1 VRIVKLPGLIGKNA
15 NPGLSAAIWV
25 LLLSVL
31 CFVSVN
37 HETVLPERFLL
48 DGQFIL
54 ERMMAD
60 VRFEAFGDSFDNL
73 AWSFRALG
81 VGTLAISLIGF
92 SFSTLGMLL
101 AIWRSGVVSLSY
113 MEFMIACFWLVDQT
127 VYIGL
132 PSKEIIIALAVL
144 LTLLC
149 KDSRFVILVFAACAM
164 VIAIFF
170 RSYWAITLAPTMLLY
185 FAPPVLRRPRFLIVL
200 AIILF
205 ACMAV
210 DFRIQY
216 GEALDFARQMVNE
229 TRDPGEVGSLIVQ
242 YIPGG
247 NMVSDVTN
255 AMLILG
261 TFLLPLPLIM
271 SGVSTQILGGVCIFF
286 SLGAMFSRYQKRA
299 ALAEPGHFDRLC
311 FCFTVSFLATQAIF
325 EPDYGSFLRHL
336 SPITPFLMYL
346 LLSSRLVHES
356 DVPQLMEVGQ
366 DRLHFS
372 QKERRWLKSS
382 DG

>member
-15 NPGLSAAIWV
+15 NPGLSAATWV
-25 LLLSVL
+25 LLLSAL

-37 HETVLPERFLL
+37 HETLLPERFLL

-54 ERMMAD
+54 ERMMSD

-73 AWSFRALG
+73 AWIFRTLG
-81 VGTLAISLIGF
+81 IGTLAISLIGF
-92 SFSTLGMLL
+92 FASTLGLLL

-113 MEFMIACFWLVDQT
+113 MEFLITCFWLFDQT

-132 PSKEIIIALAVL
+132 PSKEIVISLAVL
-144 LTLLC
+144 LILLC
-149 KDSRFVILVFAACAM
+149 KDSRFVILVFSACAM
-164 VIAIFF
+164 VISIFF
-170 RSYWAITLAPTMLLY
+170 RSYWAITLAPTLLLY
-185 FAPPVLRRPRFLIVL
+185 FGPPALRKPRILVVL

-216 GEALDFARQMVNE
+216 GEALDFARELVNE
-229 TRDPGEVGSLIVQ
+229 SRDPSEVGSLIVQ
-242 YIPGG
+242 FIPGG

-261 TFLLPLPLIM
+261 TFLLPLPLIL
-271 SGVSTQILGGVCIFF
+271 SGVATQTLGGVCTFF
-286 SLGAMFSRYQKRA
+286 SLGFMFSRYQKRT
-299 ALAEPGHFDRLC
+299 ALAEPGRFDRLC

-336 SPITPFLMYL
+336 SPISPLLMYL
-346 LLSSRLVHES
+346 LLSSRLVHKS
-356 DVPQLMEVGQ
+356 DVPQLMEIEQ

-372 QKERRWLKSS
+372 QKERRWLKSA